1 MGNEPG
7 FVVSHTGGEGKKKK
21 SIEGYGYGISWSH
34 IKTEMMMAVKWWWW
48 HYTAS
53 AVVTEHGR

>member
-1 MGNEPG
+1 MSLDLWWATQE
-7 FVVSHTGGEGKKKK
+7 VKAKKKK